1 MMNQKIFLIF
11 WFLSM
16 LFKARNT
23 NLIGCDF
30 NKFWLTVSVVFRSQ
44 QDYHSIFHTY
54 RNISFNFL
62 KKAVFIATFLASC
75 ASLFAQPAD
84 TILQVLQPI
93 DSLYATQLQTLDS
106 LQRQTELQYQAIKS
120 EYDSI
125 HNEYANITNDLQS
138 RIDSLNNIG
147 QPFEEL
153 TSKLDSINSVKEE
166 KLFEVKQ
173 KAESI
178 KQKAKEK
185 INGLNLPKEISGEV
199 SKYTAALDQL
209 DISLPATEFKIPAFN
224 LKEIP
229 NLSLHSVNN
238 PLSGEL
244 GNLKI
249 QEVNTNL
256 DEVTDKISAIH
267 QELPETPTME
277 DVATKA
283 EEKATELA
291 SEKMGNIAGAPEL
304 PASEEQAKEM
314 LVTEA
319 KKQAIDHFAGKQDK
333 LQAAMDQMSKYKQRY
348 SNVQSIKDLPKK
360 LPNEMHGKPLRERL
374 VPGLSIQIQKRNDW
388 WFDFNPYL
396 GYRFSGRIT
405 AGLGWNHRIAF
416 NFDKGAFNPDM
427 YIHGPRSY
435 GEFRIKKGFFGRLE
449 VEAMNTPIRI
459 PPSQEFATEEWVWS
473 AMAGLKKEYRISK
486 SLRGNAQVLYNL
498 FNPHYKSPYTD
509 RLNMRIGIEYKI
521 QKKKV
526 VKSNQIQKNPTS

>member
-1 MMNQKIFLIF
+1 VKN
-11 WFLSM
+11 
-16 LFKARNT
+16 
-23 NLIGCDF
+23 
-30 NKFWLTVSVVFRSQ
+30 
-44 QDYHSIFHTY
+44 
-54 RNISFNFL
+54 
-62 KKAVFIATFLASC
+62 AVFIAIFLLSC
-75 ASLFAQPAD
+75 ASLFAQPVD
-84 TILQVLQPI
+84 TLLQVLQPI
-93 DSLYATQLQTLDS
+93 DSLYTTQVQTLDS
-106 LQRQTELQYQAIKS
+106 LKQQTELRFQSIKS

-125 HNEYANITNDLQS
+125 NNACTNITRDLQS
-138 RIDSLNNIG
+138 RIDSLSNIG
-147 QPFEEL
+147 QPIETL
-153 TSKLDSINSVKEE
+153 TSKLDSLNSVKEE
-166 KLFEVKQ
+166 RLFAIRQ
-173 KAESI
+173 RAEGV

-185 INGLNLPKEISGEV
+185 IDGLNLPKELSGEV
-199 SKYTAALDQL
+199 SKYTTSLDQL
-209 DISLPATEFKIPAFN
+209 DISLPASEFKIPTFN
-224 LKEIP
+224 MTEIP
-229 NLSLHSVNN
+229 NLSLPNVNN

-244 GNLKI
+244 GKLNI
-249 QEVNTNL
+249 PEVNTNL
-256 DEVTDKISAIH
+256 GELSDKISAIQ
-267 QELPETPTME
+267 QELPEAPTVE

-291 SEKMGNIAGAPEL
+291 SEKVGDISGAPEL

-416 NFDKGAFNPDM
+416 NFNKGEFNPDM
-427 YIHGPRSY
+427 YIYGPRSF
-435 GEFRIKKGFFGRLE
+435 GEFRIKKGFSGRLE
-449 VEAMNTPIRI
+449 VEVMNTPVRI
-459 PPSQEFATEEWVWS
+459 PPSQDFATQEWVWS

-486 SLRGNAQVLYNL
+486 TLRGNAQVLYNL

-509 RLNMRIGIEYKI
+509 RLNIRIGVEYVIPKPRS
-521 QKKKV
+521 KR
-526 VKSNQIQKNPTS
+526 N

>member
-1 MMNQKIFLIF
+1 MFL
-11 WFLSM
+11 L
-16 LFKARNT
+16 
-23 NLIGCDF
+23 
-30 NKFWLTVSVVFRSQ
+30 
-44 QDYHSIFHTY
+44 
-54 RNISFNFL
+54 
-62 KKAVFIATFLASC
+62 SC
-75 ASLFAQPAD
+75 ASLSAQSVD
-84 TILQVLQPI
+84 TLVQRLQPI
-93 DSLYATQLQTLDS
+93 DSLYSTQFQKLDSIQQQTAIEYQTLK
-106 LQRQTELQYQAIKS
+106 R

-125 HNEYANITNDLQS
+125 TDSYTNLTNKLQTQ
-138 RIDSLNNIG
+138 IDSLSNLD
-147 QPFEEL
+147 QPFDKL
-153 TSKLDSINSVKEE
+153 ATKLDGVNRVKEE
-166 KLFEVKQ
+166 KLFAVKQ
-173 KAESI
+173 KAENV

-185 INGLNLPKEISGEV
+185 IVELKLPKEVSGAV
-199 SKYTAALDQL
+199 GKYTAALDQL
-209 DISLPATEFKIPAFN
+209 DITLPDSEFNIPQLN
-224 LKEIP
+224 LREIP
-229 NLSLHSVNN
+229 SIKLPGLNN

-244 GNLKI
+244 GN
-249 QEVNTNL
+249 VNLADVTSEL
-256 DEVTDKISAIH
+256 SGVTDKISTIQ
-267 QELPETPTME
+267 QELPSTPTVE

-291 SEKMGNIAGAPEL
+291 SEKIGDIGGTPEI

-360 LPNEMHGKPLRERL
+360 LPNEMHGKPLHERL

-416 NFDKGAFNPDM
+416 NFDKGVFNPDM
-427 YIHGPRSY
+427 YIYGPRSY
-435 GEFRIKKGFFGRLE
+435 GEFRIKKGFSGRLE
-449 VEAMNTPIRI
+449 VEVMNTPVRV
-459 PPSQEFATEEWVWS
+459 PPSQEFATQEWVWG

-509 RLNMRIGIEYKI
+509 RLNVRIGIEYKI
-521 QKKKV
+521 PKKKA
-526 VKSNQIQKNPTS
+526 VKPN

>member
-1 MMNQKIFLIF
+1 VK
-11 WFLSM
+11 
-16 LFKARNT
+16 R
-23 NLIGCDF
+23 
-30 NKFWLTVSVVFRSQ
+30 
-44 QDYHSIFHTY
+44 
-54 RNISFNFL
+54 
-62 KKAVFIATFLASC
+62 AVFIATFLMSC
-75 ASLFAQPAD
+75 ASLFAHPTD
-84 TILQVLQPI
+84 TLLQVLQPV
-93 DSLYATQLQTLDS
+93 DSLYASQLLQLDS
-106 LQRQTELQYQAIKS
+106 LQQQTEIQYQAIKN

-125 HNEYANITNDLQS
+125 NNTYAKINSDLQNQ
-138 RIDSLNNIG
+138 IDSLSNMG
-147 QPFEEL
+147 QPIEAL
-153 TSKLDSINSVKEE
+153 TSKLDSINNVKEE
-166 KLFEVKQ
+166 KLFAVKQ
-173 KAESI
+173 KAENV

-185 INGLNLPKEISGEV
+185 IGELNLPKEVSGEV
-199 SKYTAALDQL
+199 SKYTAELDQL
-209 DISLPATEFKIPAFN
+209 DISLPASEFKIPEFN

-229 NLSLHSVNN
+229 NLSLPNVNN

-244 GNLKI
+244 GKLNI
-249 QEVNTNL
+249 PEVNTNL
-256 DEVTDKISAIH
+256 GEVTDKISALQ

-277 DVATKA
+277 DVASKA

-291 SEKMGNIAGAPEL
+291 SEKMGDISGAPEL

-396 GYRFSGRIT
+396 GYRFTGRIT

-416 NFDKGAFNPDM
+416 NFDKGEFNPDM
-427 YIHGPRSY
+427 YIYGPRTY
-435 GEFRIKKGFFGRLE
+435 GEFRIKKGFSGRLE
-449 VEAMNTPIRI
+449 VEVMNTPVRV
-459 PPSQEFATEEWVWS
+459 PPSQDFATQEWVWS

-521 QKKKV
+521 PKKQ
-526 VKSNQIQKNPTS
+526 VKRAE